1 MHGSYTCPPTYSGTE
16 SRPHMIAKPRGH
28 GQLPQTGA
36 IDIFSV
42 LSNSFTHFSAVCLLT
57 ARFFVGG
64 PLAEGSSAAGSRAHL
79 CSDIAAVRH
88 ELWPYTCYNWPEIVR
103 RLDVISTSD
112 EWNMLILYQLNTLV
126 IHLTNLRL
134 DSFPSHIFLV
144 ALLVVFNISVL
155 IHRKSR

>member
-1 MHGSYTCPPTYSGTE
+1 MQYLLHLPLSLMPGLWKWWSLCRDDDG
-16 SRPHMIAKPRGH
+16 RCQDRILIA
-28 GQLPQTGA
+28 A
-36 IDIFSV
+36 CC
-42 LSNSFTHFSAVCLLT
+42 LSLCRSFWRDVPT